1 MFFPLSPGKA
11 NWVSV
16 IHTSVQ
22 KSLWLVLSSHYLVE
36 VKGFNEGLKE
46 ELYCRRQAL
55 CEEGLVSLDPHTD
68 SLRKVLVSPGH
79 EADGDVSDCP
89 KSTSSRRSR
98 SRT

>member
-46 ELYCRRQAL
+46 EL
-55 CEEGLVSLDPHTD
+55 
-68 SLRKVLVSPGH
+68 
-79 EADGDVSDCP
+79 
-89 KSTSSRRSR
+89 
-98 SRT
+98 